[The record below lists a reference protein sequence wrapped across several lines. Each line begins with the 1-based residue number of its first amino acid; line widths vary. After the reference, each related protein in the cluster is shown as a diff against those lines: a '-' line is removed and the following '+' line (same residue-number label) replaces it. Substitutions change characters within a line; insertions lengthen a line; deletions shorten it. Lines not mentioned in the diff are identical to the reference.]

1 MLQPLLLN
9 CDNDGEKLIFLE
21 NVERYPILRLD
32 DPYRVDR
39 NKSFHFPFGLA
50 GYQDDEKMARGY
62 NESAIRSALKLR
74 QWLKF
79 LMRIRK
85 KRI

>member
-21 NVERYPILRLD
+21 NAERYPILRLD
-32 DPYRVDR
+32 DSYRVDR
-39 NKSFHFPFGLA
+39 NKWFNFPFGLA